1 VKNRSVVAWIHAA
14 RPRTLPLAFSSTLMG
29 SFVAWHDRPFK
40 WPVFG
45 LALVTTLFL
54 QILSNLANDY
64 GDTVNGADNHDRVG
78 PARSVQSGAISLRN
92 MKIAVIIVSL
102 LALSSGIVL
111 IGMGVGFTPSIDWLM
126 FLVLGIAALISA
138 IVYTAGSRPYGY
150 KGLGDLFVFLFF
162 GLTGVVG
169 TYYLHTGYIPAT
181 LWLPAASVGL
191 LSTAVLNVNNMRD
204 VKGDTRSGKR
214 TLVVAMG
221 SPWSKKYH
229 TFLVIGALLA
239 LMVYTLFRFEHA
251 TQFIYLVMVFYFAKH
266 LKVIFENTDPAALDP
281 QLRMLAIGT
290 FFTVLFFGFSLML

>member
-1 VKNRSVVAWIHAA
+1 MKNKTVTAWIHAA

-40 WPVFG
+40 WPVFA

-64 GDTVNGADNHDRVG
+64 GDTVNGADNHERVG
-78 PARSVQSGAISLRN
+78 PARSVQSGSISLRN

-102 LALSSGIVL
+102 LALSSGIAL
-111 IGMGVGFTPSIDWLM
+111 IGAGVGFTLSVDWLM
-126 FLVLGIAALISA
+126 FLVLGIAAVVSA

-169 TYYLHTGYIPAT
+169 TYYLHTGHVPAT
-181 LWLPAASVGL
+181 VWLPAASVGL

-204 VKGDTRSGKR
+204 IKGDTRSGKR
-214 TLVVAMG
+214 TLVVTMG
-221 SPWSKKYH
+221 SSWAKKYH
-229 TFLVIGALLA
+229 AFLVLGAM
-239 LMVYTLFRFEHA
+239 LMLVIYTLIRFERPS
-251 TQFIYLVMVFYFAKH
+251 QFLYLVMIFYFWKH
-266 LKVIFENTDPAALDP
+266 LRTVFKNTDPAALDP
-281 QLRMLAIGT
+281 QLRMLALGT
-290 FFTVLFFGFSLML
+290 FFTVLFFGVDLMF

>member
-1 VKNRSVVAWIHAA
+1 VKNKSVVAWIHAA

-40 WPVFG
+40 WSVFG
-45 LALVTTLFL
+45 LALATTLFL
-54 QILSNLANDY
+54 QVLSNLANDY
-64 GDTVNGADNHDRVG
+64 GDTVNGADNHHRVG

-92 MKIAVIIVSL
+92 MKLAVIIISIM
-102 LALSSGIVL
+102 ALSSGIVL
-111 IGMGVGFTPSIDWLM
+111 IGMGVGFAPSIDWLM
-126 FLVLGIAALISA
+126 FMVLGIAALISA

-169 TYYLHTGYIPAT
+169 TYYLHTGYIPGS

-191 LSTAVLNVNNMRD
+191 FSTAVLNVNNMRD

-221 SPWSKKYH
+221 ASWAKKYH
-229 TFLVIGALLA
+229 AFLVIGAILA
-239 LMVYTLFRFEHA
+239 LMIYTLLSFKHA
-251 TQFIYLVMVFYFAKH
+251 SQFIYLVMIFYFWRH
-266 LKVIFENTDPAALDP
+266 LMVIFKNTDPTALDP
-281 QLRMLAIGT
+281 QLRILAIGT
-290 FFTVLFFGFSLML
+290 FFTVIFFGLSLMF